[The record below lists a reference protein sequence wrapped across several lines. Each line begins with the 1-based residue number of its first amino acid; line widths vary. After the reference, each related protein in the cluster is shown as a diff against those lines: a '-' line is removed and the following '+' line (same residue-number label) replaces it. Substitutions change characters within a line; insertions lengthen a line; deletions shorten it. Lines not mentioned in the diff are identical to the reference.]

1 MTFNYIWSTINKEKK
16 KKKSKHS
23 LKNLAEKFEDFPC
36 MSNIFDIC
44 SGKKLP
50 SEQLYVQNQH

>member
-1 MTFNYIWSTINKEKK
+1 MVNKKKRKK